1 MTKILKQLNN
11 LKEVGY
17 LQKAHL
23 NVLEVTLKEYETEI
37 RNKTI
42 DEFIEE
48 VRKAYA
54 TMKSI
59 PSIEIATLNTVMLN
73 VAEQMKVDTE

>member
-1 MTKILKQLNN
+1 MRFCNI
-11 LKEVGY
+11 G
-17 LQKAHL
+17 
-23 NVLEVTLKEYETEI
+23 TLKEYETEI